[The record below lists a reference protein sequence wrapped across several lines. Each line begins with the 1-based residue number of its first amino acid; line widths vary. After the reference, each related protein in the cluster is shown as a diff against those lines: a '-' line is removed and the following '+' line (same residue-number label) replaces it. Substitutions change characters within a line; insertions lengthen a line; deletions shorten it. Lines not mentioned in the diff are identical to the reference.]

1 MLIVL
6 LRAAVVAALSFSSAS
21 LLAQP
26 KTAKSETYKDI
37 IEKAYNLS
45 LQKDRQQA
53 LNILANAIKKE
64 SRTPAVGELKKAVS
78 DIAHVFFSDKAQQ
91 LYETSVSMRKT
102 DPAQALVKMNEA
114 LRIEP
119 DNFEI
124 MNEAARLMI
133 AKGDCAAA
141 ADLVLKELK
150 IISFDEELNLTL
162 AQAYACQ
169 NKWTDYQIIFEAY
182 GPKKSSL
189 AKYWFPLEI
198 ERFLSLKNTAKA
210 QESLGSLRKL
220 DPKYPEIPYWQWRI
234 DQALQKKNR
243 DEALKYVMSCKN
255 ISANQYRQYM
265 IDPALCRRV
274 TEFDGELKGL
284 NGSAE

>member
-1 MLIVL
+1 MLSAWM
-6 LRAAVVAALSFSSAS
+6 RAAVVAALSFSSPL
-21 LLAQP
+21 LLAQSKP
-26 KTAKSETYKDI
+26 AKSETYKDI

-64 SRTPAVGELKKAVS
+64 SRTPAVSELKKAVN
-78 DIAHVFFSDKAQQ
+78 DIGHVFFSDKAQQ
-91 LYETSVSMRKT
+91 LYETSVSMRKS
-102 DPAQALVKMNEA
+102 DPTQALAKMNEA

-119 DNFEI
+119 DNFDI
-124 MNEAARLMI
+124 LNETARLMI
-133 AKGDCAAA
+133 AKGDCAGAA
-141 ADLVLKELK
+141 ELVQKELK
-150 IISFDEELNLTL
+150 VINFDEELNLTL

-169 NKWTDYQIIFEAY
+169 SKWTEYQMLFEIH

-189 AKYWFPLEI
+189 AKYWYPLEI
-198 ERFLSLKNTAKA
+198 ERFLSLKNTVKA
-210 QESLGSLRKL
+210 QESLASLRKL
-220 DPKYPEIPYWQWRI
+220 DPKYPEAPYWQWRI

-265 IDPALCRRV
+265 MDPALCRRV
-274 TEFDGELKGL
+274 TEFDGELKGM